1 MTQLID
7 KKLESERYARRR
19 HFALQAQKNE
29 RLDSFKNTGA
39 LLTQNS
45 KIILPHASDADY
57 SSDTAAI
64 DFLKERLHEI
74 GASGL
79 AEEAGTSLERLI
91 DKLLDGAGEDKCTE
105 IVRVFFTKKV
115 L

>member
-1 MTQLID
+1 MID
-7 KKLESERYARRR
+7 KKQESENYARRR
-19 HFALQAQKNE
+19 QFALQKIANE
-29 RLDSFKNTGA
+29 RLASFKNTGA
-39 LLTQNS
+39 LLTQNN

-64 DFLKERLHEI
+64 DFMKERLHEI
-74 GASGL
+74 GADGL

-91 DKLLDGAGEDKCTE
+91 DKLLDSAGEESCTA
-105 IVRVFFTKKV
+105 IVQAFFTKKV